1 MVKSKIIKACGIALI
16 FGVSTLAQA
25 RISIE
30 PFATVSSKKEIKPNE
45 VGKKNATGGAS
56 TETEVVNQRT
66 TYGVRGSLGFFRIMK
81 LQAGI
86 GTNEL
91 ITTSKTSQAVDEYG
105 EIDYKKDI
113 DMDTSTPD
121 KEVKLTE
128 TQKKGSAVLVIDPG
142 FWIFILR
149 AKAGVVATQR
159 EITKEVVGEP
169 AVKFVSPITYK
180 PTLGGGAGIRLSSS
194 TFFMAEYGLFLYQ
207 FPKKAPFERE
217 VTVSFGVSL

>member
-1 MVKSKIIKACGIALI
+1 MLNCKLIRTCGLLLL
-16 FGVSTLAQA
+16 FGMSTLAQA

-30 PFATVSSKKEIKPNE
+30 PFATVSSKKEIKPNKA
-45 VGKKNATGGAS
+45 GKKTASGGAA
-56 TETEVVNQRT
+56 TETEVVKQRT
-66 TYGVRGSLGFFRIMK
+66 TYGLRGSLGFFRLMK

-91 ITTSKTSQAVDEYG
+91 ITTSKTSQAADDYG
-105 EIDYKKDI
+105 EIDYEKDL

-128 TQKKGSAVLVIDPG
+128 TQRKGSAVLVIDPG

-149 AKAGVVATQR
+149 AKAGVIATQR
-159 EITKEVVGEP
+159 AMTKEVEGEP

-180 PTLGGGAGIRLSSS
+180 PTVGGGAGIKLSSS
-194 TFFMAEYGLFLYQ
+194 TFFMAEYSLFLYK